1 MIVISDGKK
10 NPREGELKEWSSVR
24 RTANGRKGY
33 AGHPDA
39 EPSVLDTLARDS
51 HHPVRYA
58 VASNPST
65 RPDTLEWLY
74 TSKGKS
80 NDKYMK
86 CSLASNP
93 SVPIEM
99 LEALFLIVSEH
110 IDENKWDTTRE
121 EIEKEVALNP
131 STPESMLLRI
141 VENPTHPKQLQYV
154 MKNEGE
160 GLTDS
165 VILKVLEDDGW
176 GKSVVSKHPRLP
188 LGLIERFSKD
198 ESVGVRMNIASHPS
212 TPPEILRELANDD
225 YLNIMGTYC
234 VRQMVEKNPNTPEDV
249 VRGLSLWTEKSCKK
263 NGYKNDYESKIWWA
277 EKKKRE
283 DKEREE
289 RMKS

>member
-1 MIVISDGKK
+1 MIVISNGEK
-10 NPREGELKEWSSVR
+10 NPRAGELKEWGDVR
-24 RTANGRKGY
+24 RTVNGRKGY
-33 AGHPDA
+33 ARHPDA
-39 EPSVLDTLARDS
+39 DPSVLDTLARDT
-51 HHPVRYA
+51 HHPVRYN

-154 MKNEGE
+154 MKNEGD
-160 GLTDS
+160 GLTEA
-165 VILKVLEDDGW
+165 VIRKVAEDDGW
-176 GKSVVSKHPRLP
+176 GKSSVSKHRRLP
-188 LGLIERFSKD
+188 LDFIEDYSK
-198 ESVGVRMNIASHPS
+198 SKNYSIRMNIASHPS
-212 TPPEILRELANDD
+212 TPVEILRELANDEELSFGF
-225 YLNIMGTYC
+225 YT
-234 VRQMVEKNPNTPEDV
+234 VRRSVESNPNTPEDV
-249 VRGLSLWTEKSCKK
+249 LINIQTRKEAWAEELGFK
-263 NGYKNDYESKIWWA
+263 NEYESKIFY
-277 EKKKRE
+277 EKKNK
-283 DKEREE
+283 KEN
-289 RMKS
+289 